1 MHANHP
7 RIGRLQ
13 ILAVLAGLL
22 LSVSAVQQAEA
33 QGLFGNRAQTLPNFG
48 GSGPQGPAAPGV
60 TIPGGGNPF
69 TGLAAPG
76 DPGVNRLGSATEAEA
91 GATAALPLGEVN
103 RAFGRPNTVFGAG
116 LFTQA
121 ASASSEAPNPNYILT
136 PGDRVTVRVWGAVEA
151 EQTSV
156 IDPAGNFFLPNI
168 GPIPLAGTRSGDIQ
182 TRVEQEVRRLYTQ
195 QVQVYA
201 TVLSAQRIGVFVTG
215 FVRTPGRFAGS
226 AADSVIDFL
235 VRAGGVDPSRGSFRE
250 ISILRGGRQAANVDL
265 YRFLLEGRLPPLRLQ
280 EGDTLVVGRQRALV
294 GADGAVRNNF
304 LFEVPGAVMTGRE
317 LIDYARPLPS
327 ATNAIIQGS
336 RDGRP
341 FSRYTTL
348 TEIQTLRLGDQDVV
362 TFITD
367 RPTQTVRV
375 TVEGSRLGPSVLVMD
390 RDSQLCNALDYIEVD
405 PVLADTGSVYILR
418 ASVAAQQRRA
428 LDEASDRLERAL
440 FLAVSPT
447 TGVAAIRTA
456 EAQQIS
462 TYLQRARRTVP
473 EGRVVVFTGGRCT
486 NVRLEDNDII
496 VIPERRETVFVTG
509 EVGLARAIVFAPG
522 MSVRDLIREAGGFTA
537 RGDIRSLMIRR
548 ASGEVILDPRDP
560 PRPGDELV
568 ALPRLDPRYL
578 QMGTDVMQVLFQAAL
593 AARVFQ

>member
-1 MHANHP
+1 MRADTFRP
-7 RIGRLQ
+7 
-13 ILAVLAGLL
+13 LAFIVALLCAG
-22 LSVSAVQQAEA
+22 QGEGQA
-33 QGLFGNRAQTLPNFG
+33 QGLFGNRVPPGLAAAAAGIGNP
-48 GSGPQGPAAPGV
+48 APGGA
-60 TIPGGGNPF
+60 GG
-69 TGLAAPG
+69 APG
-76 DPGVNRLGSATEAEA
+76 DPGTNRLGSTTEAEA
-91 GATAALPLGEVN
+91 GAMAALPLGEIN
-103 RAFGRPNTVFGAG
+103 RAMGRPSAVFGAT
-116 LFTQA
+116 LFQQSA
-121 ASASSEAPNPNYILT
+121 AASSEAPNPNYLLT
-136 PGDRVTVRVWGAVEA
+136 PGDRVSVRVWGAVEA
-151 EQTSV
+151 EQTGM

-168 GPIPLAGTRSGDIQ
+168 GPVPLAGTRAGDIQ
-182 TRVEQEVRRLYTQ
+182 NRVESEVRRLYTQ

-250 ISILRGGRQAANVDL
+250 ISILRGGRSAASVDL
-265 YRFLLEGRLPPLRLQ
+265 YRFLLDGRLPPLRLQ
-280 EGDTLVVGRQRALV
+280 EGDTIVVGRQRALV
-294 GADGAVRNNF
+294 GATGGVRNNF
-304 LFEVPGAVMTGRE
+304 LFEVPGQIMTGRE
-317 LIDYARPLPS
+317 LIEYARPLPS
-327 ATNAIIQGS
+327 ATNAIIQGT

-341 FSRYTTL
+341 FSRYSTL
-348 TEIQTLRLGDQDVV
+348 SELQGQRLSDQDVV

-367 RPTQTVRV
+367 RPIQTVRV
-375 TVEGSRLGPSVLVMD
+375 TVEGSRVGPSVLVMD
-390 RDSQLCNALDYIEVD
+390 RDAQLCNALDYIEVD
-405 PVLADTGSVYILR
+405 PVLADTSSVFILR

-447 TGVAAIRTA
+447 QGVAAIRTA

-473 EGRVVVFTGGRCT
+473 EGRVVVFSGGRC
-486 NVRLEDNDII
+486 NSVRMEDNDII

-509 EVGLARAIVFAPG
+509 EVGIARAVLWRPG
-522 MSVRDLIREAGGFTA
+522 ITVAELVREAGGFTA
-537 RGDIRSLMIRR
+537 RGDIRNLMIRR

-560 PRPGDELV
+560 PRPGDELI

-578 QMGTDVMQVLFQAAL
+578 QMATDIMQVLFQAAL